1 MQIFDRGKFMK
12 IKMLLF
18 AITVAAIF
26 TANAINAQASET
38 AEELEYTPN
47 FISFRGII
55 SRVEIPETVDVG
67 YTKVILAENSEGSEI
82 AFRITDNTYFVT
94 DKEAEIGA
102 EIIGFYDGRAPMAL
116 IYPPQP
122 EASVIAINMEEGKL
136 IMVDRF
142 SENLLSEDGT
152 LRLSIG
158 ADTQVILQ
166 NNEEFDG
173 ELANRALVVIYNAVA
188 NGRPAQTTPDKV
200 VVLFERAVH
209 PIHILTDEELAAIEN
224 GIGMAEPISPLLTL
238 TNEDLMLLAQSSQ
251 NLTVKFEDVELNG
264 PQPFVD
270 DNGVFMLPVRA
281 VAEAMGLHVE
291 WFEDTRT
298 VQVGIGASFIVG
310 YDSYSRARMAPV
322 ELGAASI
329 IRDDRA
335 FVPLEFFT
343 VIIGTEVSFEADA
356 INLQLSE

>member
-1 MQIFDRGKFMK
+1 MK
-12 IKMLLF
+12 IRKALS
-18 AITVAAIF
+18 ASIAALIF
-26 TANAINAQASET
+26 VVTANSVQAVEIV
-38 AEELEYTPN
+38 EDPQYIPN
-47 FISFRGII
+47 FISFAGII
-55 SRVEIPETVDVG
+55 KRIEIPEIEDVG
-67 YTKVILAENSEGSEI
+67 YTKIILAEDSEGAEI
-82 AFRITDNTYFVT
+82 AFKITDNTYFVT
-94 DKEAEIGA
+94 DNEMEVGA
-102 EIIGFYDGRAPMAL
+102 GIIGFYDGRAPMAL

-122 EASVIAINMEEGKL
+122 EASVIAIGKEEGKFVL
-136 IMVDRF
+136 VDRF
-142 SENLLSEDGT
+142 DENLLSEDSRFK
-152 LRLSIG
+152 LNIG
-158 ADTQVILQ
+158 ANTEIILQ
-166 NNEEFDG
+166 NNEVFDG
-173 ELANRALVVIYNAVA
+173 ELTNRALVVIYSEVA
-188 NGRPAQTTPDKV
+188 YGRPAHITPEKV